1 MLIVALVM
9 AAGTLA
15 GMSFFQQ
22 GATERAVYALAA
34 TWAIVMMTAT
44 GWLIPMGE
52 PYRTSR
58 VLGEKLAALA
68 AKLNVE
74 PVLLEYQ
81 EPGVVYSLGISHRDD
96 SRPRRLF
103 CPSQRGPVGSHG
115 RSAQRDRGHAQPLRA
130 GGHPRRPGRRV
141 CPGQGE
147 AADLQLAVVHEG
159 EGTPAPP
166 ALDAKHAPGW
176 FEDRTGNSRSD

>member
-1 MLIVALVM
+1 MTAEGVNIRRRPLGRLAMALLVGIGLVGIVLLVAGTTLVPGSAPSAACSSVAVVM

-15 GMSFFQQ
+15 GMSAFQQ
-22 GATERAVYALAA
+22 GATERAVYSLAA

-81 EPGVVYSLGISHRDD
+81 EPGVVYALGTRSPPRAIAMASSRISK
-96 SRPRRLF
+96 
-103 CPSQRGPVGSHG
+103 G
-115 RSAQRDRGHAQPLRA
+115 ADR
-130 GGHPRRPGRRV
+130 
-141 CPGQGE
+141 C
-147 AADLQLAVVHEG
+147 
-159 EGTPAPP
+159 
-166 ALDAKHAPGW
+166 
-176 FEDRTGNSRSD
+176 SRSLCPARSRSCAAISGWW